1 QFCFYTPHVHYSA
14 AATIITSQQG
24 LSRRAAKKLTGQSFS
39 QIKMVYKGSISYR
52 NDDVNYVRITPNV
65 EAKISR
71 LDRAFAQIA
80 FVDNNDQPVPVPAHI
95 SVVFQNDQSPAAR
108 LGNIF
113 LISWVENYM
122 VLFNGVELFRLE
134 NQKQQAIGGGA
145 DLETRIVQA

>member
-1 QFCFYTPHVHYSA
+1 
-14 AATIITSQQG
+14 
-24 LSRRAAKKLTGQSFS
+24 
-39 QIKMVYKGSISYR
+39 MVYKGSISYS
-52 NDDVNYVRITPNV
+52 NDNVNYVRITPNV

-80 FVDNNDQPVPVPAHI
+80 FVDNNDQPMQVPPQI

-108 LGNIF
+108 LGQIF

-122 VLFNGVELFRLE
+122 VLSNGVELFRLE
-134 NQKQQAIGGGA
+134 NQKQQAIGGDA